1 MACLVASVVAFIL
14 LDSYEIV
21 MLMESVLFTLQA
33 IGLLI
38 INADLHMT
46 LSGIFKPAQFKNERR
61 FLKCTLVTFTLSY
74 LFAVGRTFAIYIMI
88 HMETFHIKK
97 WMCQN
102 NFLVNLINIVCYI
115 FIDLIPIC
123 TIFYLHRKNF
133 HEEAKKERLNEKL

>member
-1 MACLVASVVAFIL
+1 MQRLSIIYRICLYVWMAFLLASVVAFIL

-21 MLMESVLFTLQA
+21 MLMESVLFIVQA

-38 INADLHMT
+38 INVDLHMT

-88 HMETFHIKK
+88 HI
-97 WMCQN
+97 
-102 NFLVNLINIVCYI
+102 
-115 FIDLIPIC
+115 
-123 TIFYLHRKNF
+123 
-133 HEEAKKERLNEKL
+133 